1 MWHTKRLPS
10 QSRYFG
16 TRDTNFENRGAFWN
30 WGIFFLFSH
39 SRVTYLFINS
49 PCTLVS
55 VLTTPVMVIPPCFFD
70 SVHACS
76 TSYFSRLYLLLYV
89 LFIFKMLSTVSIS
102 AAWDLLWPGVITFR
116 KSVYIFAVVVR
127 ACVCVSSVWLFAV
140 RVCRQ
145 GYLSSRLSPSQSWT
159 YAARGWV
166 RARGAE
172 RGEFVNADVAVTSQK
187 SWTNGGRSAPFREC
201 VEKTYTYTYIHRT
214 SGLYPSK

>member
-1 MWHTKRLPS
+1 M
-10 QSRYFG
+10 
-16 TRDTNFENRGAFWN
+16 
-30 WGIFFLFSH
+30 
-39 SRVTYLFINS
+39 
-49 PCTLVS
+49 
-55 VLTTPVMVIPPCFFD
+55 FFD

-116 KSVYIFAVVVR
+116 KSMYIFAVVVR
-127 ACVCVSSVWLFAV
+127 ACVCVSSVWLFTV

-166 RARGAE
+166 RARGVE

-201 VEKTYTYTYIHRT
+201 VEKTYTYTYIFT
-214 SGLYPSK
+214 VPVGYTLQSKFAETGLLIGNYLDSCAVGRENFWRKRLRI